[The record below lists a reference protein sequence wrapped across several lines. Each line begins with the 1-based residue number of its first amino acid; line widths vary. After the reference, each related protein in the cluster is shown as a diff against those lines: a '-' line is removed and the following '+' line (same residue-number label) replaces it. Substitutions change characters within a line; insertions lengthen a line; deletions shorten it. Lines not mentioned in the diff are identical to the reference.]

1 MIFLDASANIFF
13 YQRLID
19 RELVHIIRRVRMQNP
34 VVQLTDGEY
43 PKQSLV
49 IQSRKNQS
57 TSDKIIRFVKAII
70 DRGEC
75 TLVISTKE
83 FIEKRLRKALKTAGL
98 KGKYEIGHYWGLRG
112 SNDFTH
118 CDQVVLV
125 GTAMP
130 NLEELHIREQ
140 CRRLREDYVSGVTT
154 HSYRRYGE
162 TRLQG
167 KTRVFEDERMNQ
179 ILSQHREEEMIQMIH
194 RIRPLLYPE
203 KKIWILSSTPLPLPA
218 DIQHVNSDELS
229 IMLGLKLNSNSYAT
243 GFSNTYNR
251 LTKAVT
257 KLKDNHYTQFS
268 CQKLADTA
276 GVNKRTVSRYAKRL
290 CEDIP
295 NLTMTRNGFE
305 LTPNQ

>member
-1 MIFLDASANIFF
+1 
-13 YQRLID
+13 
-19 RELVHIIRRVRMQNP
+19 MQNP
-34 VVQLTDGEY
+34 VVQLVDGEY
-43 PKQSLV
+43 PKQSLM
-49 IQSRKNQS
+49 IKNKKSKKQS
-57 TSDKIIRFVKAII
+57 TSDKIVRFVKAII

-75 TLVISTKE
+75 TLIISTKD

-98 KGKYEIGHYWGLRG
+98 KGRYEIGHYWGLRG

-118 CDQVVLV
+118 CDQVILV

-140 CRRLREDYVSGVTT
+140 CRRLREDYVSGVTIF
-154 HSYRRYGE
+154 SYRRYGE

-194 RIRPLLYPE
+194 RIRPLLYSE

-229 IMLGLKLNSNSYAT
+229 IMLGLKLNSNSHAT
-243 GFSNTYNR
+243 GFSHIYNR

-257 KLKDNHYTQFS
+257 KLKDNDCNQFTS
-268 CQKLADTA
+268 QKLADTA
-276 GVNKRTVSRYAKRL
+276 GVNKRTVIRYAKRL
-290 CEDIP
+290 CDDIP
-295 NLTMTRNGFE
+295 NLNMTKNGFK
-305 LTPNQ
+305 LTPN